1 MAESRPSS
9 TLVNVAEHAE
19 LRLVQLLADSAP
31 ANLLGPSFASDCESR
46 IASADAAGLIRT
58 VLGNAGAMTSLFSIE
73 PADEAVSAFS
83 LLAALLDRESDPA
96 SARSAASEMADAAA
110 GRGQSKNAAYDASKG
125 ASMLCALYNLRSDPS
140 EKCALLRKIVAHVS
154 STCPDLLQPGRPLGD
169 ALDSGN
175 VTKMLEG
182 WGVDRAEKRAV
193 YRTAAEGVGKAGG
206 EDAASRQQKF
216 LLLLVGTYEN
226 SGEVDVEALGAAKDA
241 AVGAVSDPVTLFDEQ
256 RGMLSLPAV
265 VALGGSP
272 STKSLYEL
280 LRIFQEG
287 KLDDF
292 ESFASSNPSAVTD
305 AGLSRETCVRH
316 MRLLSLCSLAAEHE
330 EIPYSAIGSTLRV
343 DDAEVESWV
352 ISAVSS
358 GLLVAKMDQ
367 LQKVVLVER
376 CVVRKFGQEQWGDLK
391 GRLDAWKK
399 NVGGILRGLEQ
410 SQATAQQ
417 VTTQ

>member
-193 YRTAAEGVGKAGG
+193 YRTAAEGVRRLKAAEVPPAPCG
-206 EDAASRQQKF
+206 DD
-216 LLLLVGTYEN
+216 EN

-280 LRIFQEG
+280 LRIIQEG